1 MKREGRWNNT
11 VNTVYFLFEE
21 IDIQTMY
28 YYYLSLNPDANPGDG
43 YNSFLFSLKKCLYMN

>member
-1 MKREGRWNNT
+1 MKREGRWDNT

-28 YYYLSLNPDANPGDG
+28 YYYLSLN
-43 YNSFLFSLKKCLYMN
+43 

>member
-11 VNTVYFLFEE
+11 VITVYFLFEE
-21 IDIQTMY
+21 IDNQTMY

-43 YNSFLFSLKKCLYMN
+43 YNSFLFS